1 MFSPYKLQT
10 NFSSDYSMNR
20 EQALD
25 IILKNSKS
33 YDIFVGTTG
42 FLSRE
47 LEDLRNNNEYFNP
60 S

>member
-1 MFSPYKLQT
+1 
-10 NFSSDYSMNR
+10 MNR

-25 IILKNSKS
+25 IVLKNSKP

-47 LEDLRNNNEYFNP
+47 LEDLRINNNYESLNQNLNNQY
-60 S
+60 